1 MRAALV
7 LLLVGCARDPVEA
20 ICPPV
25 SEGALVVTEIRGPQ
39 RPEDRDGPWIE
50 LFNATNAAVDLEGT
64 KIRFRKKDGSSEI
77 PVLVRRS
84 LPVAAGEYSVLGLFF
99 DIDVVADQT
108 PPHADYGFRDDF
120 DASWLDAAAVDVE
133 SCGTLID
140 RATYDA
146 LPDVGTFELGTM
158 PPDADA
164 NNLATSWCF
173 DPASA
178 GTPGEANTPCPVP

>member
-1 MRAALV
+1 MRAALL
-7 LLLVGCARDPVEA
+7 LLLVGCTRDPVEA
-20 ICPPV
+20 ICPAV

-39 RPEDRDGPWIE
+39 DDQNGPWIE
-50 LFNATNAAVDLEGT
+50 LFNASGSSIDLEGT
-64 KIRFRKKDGSSEI
+64 KIRFRKKDGSSEV

-84 LPVAAGEYSVLGLFF
+84 VTVAADDYVVLGLFSDL
-99 DIDVVADQT
+99 DINT
-108 PPHADYGFRDDF
+108 PAHIDYGFADDF
-120 DASWLDAAAVDVE
+120 NATWLSAAAVDVE

-164 NNLATSWCF
+164 NNLSTAWCF
-173 DPASA
+173 DPQSA
-178 GTPGEANTPCPVP
+178 GTPGEANTPCP